1 MKINNFKRHQRGQG
15 LPEYAFLIA
24 LVAIVAAIA
33 LGIVGLAASR
43 LYGILGGAIG
53 AKNAGTVGSDI
64 IYFDPHQLP
73 RCGVDYTHGGPTE
86 LYGQLWVNSNL
97 PLSEIQ
103 ISTDQSF
110 AISLNPNSTP
120 NLYNIQQD
128 FPGHNYDNSVCPHS
142 IVVQT
147 SKAYGG
153 KTLFFPIEIRDW
165 LPPS

>member
-1 MKINNFKRHQRGQG
+1 MMKINNFKRHQSGQG

-53 AKNAGTVGSDI
+53 AKNSGVTVGSDF
-64 IYFDPHQLP
+64 IYFDPSQLP
-73 RCGVDYTHGGPTE
+73 RCGAYSGTVQ

>member
-53 AKNAGTVGSDI
+53 AKNSGVTVGSDF
-64 IYFDPHQLP
+64 IYFDPSQLP
-73 RCGVDYTHGGPTE
+73 RCGAYSGTVQ
-86 LYGQLWVNSNL
+86 LYGQLWVNPGL
-97 PLSEIQ
+97 PVSEIQ

-120 NLYNIQQD
+120 NLYNIQQTIST
-128 FPGHNYDNSVCPHS
+128 GTDNSVCPHS

-147 SKAYGG
+147 SKAFGG
-153 KTLFFPIEIRDW
+153 NTLFFPIEIRDW
-165 LPPS
+165 